1 MPPQWEATLTPKDGS
16 VVNGDKRE
24 IGVVSVVRLDSPDAD
39 PVKVA
44 SREVRALTLIGLRRK
59 ADRIANDLIDRDR
72 RKVKAAIQAKI
83 DRKQAELDKQLSSQ

>member
-24 IGVVSVVRLDSPDAD
+24 IGVVSVVRLDKPDAE

-44 SREVRALTLIGLRRK
+44 SREVRALTWIGLQRK
-59 ADRIANDLIDRDR
+59 ADRIANDLVDRDR

-83 DRKQAELDKQLSSQ
+83 DRLEAQLTSE